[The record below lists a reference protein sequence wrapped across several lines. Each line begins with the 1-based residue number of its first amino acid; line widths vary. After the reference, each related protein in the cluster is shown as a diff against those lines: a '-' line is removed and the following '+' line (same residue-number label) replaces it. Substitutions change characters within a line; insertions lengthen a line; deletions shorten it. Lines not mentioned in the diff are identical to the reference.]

1 MSLGYRIRD
10 VAVEPGLAL
19 APMEGV
25 TDLTFRR
32 LIRSIGGCGLV
43 HTEFIPARN
52 LKLSIRQ
59 ALDLAMFDADEHPI
73 AIQIYGND
81 PEVMAEGARIVSDL
95 GADILDLNMGCPSKK
110 VCQRSGGSALMKEP
124 DLSRRI
130 VAAMRAATPLPFTVK
145 MRAGWD
151 PDHRNAPEI
160 ARMCEEEGA
169 EGLAVHWRTRT
180 DLYGGVRE
188 LDTIRRVKASVS
200 IPVIANGDIVDA
212 VSALQTLEATGAD
225 GLMIGRGAMRDPWVF
240 RQIQAALHGRPPVV
254 VDALERKR
262 VLLGYLE
269 AIRPNFRDDRGVL
282 GRFKKIARH
291 FTDGVEGGARL
302 RDGILHS
309 QSLEEAVESVEAFF
323 AEPGEVAVRAS

>member
-95 GADILDLNMGCPSKK
+95 GADILDLNSNTVMTRLFRARSK
-110 VCQRSGGSALMKEP
+110 LKEYFT
-124 DLSRRI
+124 SEHKN
-130 VAAMRAATPLPFTVK
+130 ATEKL
-145 MRAGWD
+145 
-151 PDHRNAPEI
+151 
-160 ARMCEEEGA
+160 EE
-169 EGLAVHWRTRT
+169 
-180 DLYGGVRE
+180 
-188 LDTIRRVKASVS
+188 
-200 IPVIANGDIVDA
+200 
-212 VSALQTLEATGAD
+212 
-225 GLMIGRGAMRDPWVF
+225 
-240 RQIQAALHGRPPVV
+240 
-254 VDALERKR
+254 
-262 VLLGYLE
+262 
-269 AIRPNFRDDRGVL
+269 PN
-282 GRFKKIARH
+282 
-291 FTDGVEGGARL
+291 TDG
-302 RDGILHS
+302 
-309 QSLEEAVESVEAFF
+309 
-323 AEPGEVAVRAS
+323 